1 MASSLAKVHSVICGK
16 RSFSSG
22 RSTSGLLLR
31 NYFTFPCSSICWVD
45 FQGTQLY
52 DAKAGGWKDL
62 GMLDVMQVKEKN
74 FFRKEHEI
82 VISLVLM
89 YHAIICIRF
98 LEGLGDLSLT
108 RVVKELS
115 SHPMTSWHTISGC

>member
-1 MASSLAKVHSVICGK
+1 MDKLNCYIFSCFENEWLLFLAKVHSVICGK

-31 NYFTFPCSSICWVD
+31 NYITFPCSSICWVD

-74 FFRKEHEI
+74 
-82 VISLVLM
+82 LL
-89 YHAIICIRF
+89 
-98 LEGLGDLSLT
+98 
-108 RVVKELS
+108 
-115 SHPMTSWHTISGC
+115 